1 MTILI
6 QSLLIII
13 PIIGLIAGLS
23 LSFTIPLFLLASL
36 YIIKDQANF
45 SLKHA
50 KVEICFTIWLTLSC
64 FWSVDI
70 LNSMFGFLK
79 TFSVALVVYIL
90 ISNKDALIPKISLST
105 FSLFSAILASIA
117 LFYFEYYSDGY
128 ISSLF
133 REIVQRKK
141 DSSFYLHYL
150 DRGCTLLALFAWFVI
165 AVLIKHY
172 KNLLA
177 LIIFIVTAYT
187 LYLSDSLAGFVG
199 FALSGLVFITTRYWP
214 FNNPRILSA
223 ILIICSV
230 LFISGIYAMQ
240 PRELSDN
247 QAKSLPISAK
257 HRLFIW
263 NFAFEKFADKPFVG
277 YGFNSSRKIKLA
289 EKDFIE
295 YEKLK
300 LSPLPLHPHNN
311 LLQIMLET
319 GIIGLI
325 LYLSLAA
332 KYLNSWNLCFK
343 KAITH
348 NILNIR
354 AAGYACFSTFFIISM
369 ISFNMWQS
377 WWLCCYLWIATLF
390 CLLIS
395 DKD

>member
-1 MTILI
+1 M
-6 QSLLIII
+6 I

-36 YIIKDQANF
+36 YIIKDQVKF
-45 SLKHA
+45 SLKNA
-50 KVEICFTIWLTLSC
+50 KVEICFIIWLTLSC
-64 FWSVDI
+64 FWSIDI

-79 TFSVALVVYIL
+79 TSSVALVAYIL
-90 ISNKDALIPKISLST
+90 ISNKDVLIPNISLST
-105 FSLFSAILASIA
+105 FSLFSIVLASIT

-128 ISSLF
+128 ISISF

-150 DRGCTLLALFAWFVI
+150 DRGCALLALFAWFII
-165 AVLIKHY
+165 AVLIKRY
-172 KNLLA
+172 KNSLA
-177 LIIFIVTAYT
+177 LVVYIVTAYT
-187 LYLSDSLAGFVG
+187 LYLSDSLAGFAG
-199 FALSGLVFITTRYWP
+199 FTLSGLVFVTTRYWP
-214 FNNPRILSA
+214 FNNPGILSA

-230 LFISGIYAMQ
+230 LFISVIYVMQ
-240 PRELSDN
+240 PRELSNN
-247 QAKSLPISAK
+247 QAKSIPISAK

-263 NFAFEKFADKPFVG
+263 NFAFEKFVDKPFVG

-289 EKDFIE
+289 EEDFIE
-295 YEKLK
+295 YENLK
-300 LSPLPLHPHNN
+300 LNPLPLHPHNN

-319 GIIGLI
+319 GIIGLV
-325 LYLSLAA
+325 LYLLLAV

-343 KAITH
+343 KFFTP

-354 AAGYACFSTFFIISM
+354 SAGYACFSAFFIISM

-377 WWLCCYLWIATLF
+377 WWVCCYLWIATLF